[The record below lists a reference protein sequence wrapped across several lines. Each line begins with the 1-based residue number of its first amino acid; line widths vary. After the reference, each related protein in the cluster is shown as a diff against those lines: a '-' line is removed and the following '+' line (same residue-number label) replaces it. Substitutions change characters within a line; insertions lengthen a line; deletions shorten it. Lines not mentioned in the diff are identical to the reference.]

1 MTVAVRERRTHSPSV
16 PRFDDRL
23 KASLA
28 IVSNGLLVLVVI
40 VIAGLEELFGRQQ
53 TPTLAL
59 LAFVLLELV
68 LIVYFGALAASDRFQ
83 DLLRLLARAARTG
96 VGVGGGAEQGST
108 GEERST
114 SRASVARRVLTN
126 LWVPVTLN
134 FLMVGYLIYA
144 SGGLANSAY
153 SQVPIAMMLIGQSV
167 YDVPAAIELSA
178 GCGAPR
184 VLVFVWRVAGLYA
197 YPLCL
202 MAFLLAC
209 LLLLQ
214 RYAPLVSTPVPAV
227 ETGLTTLVMLLAS
240 MCVTFITR
248 KADRVSALR

>member
-1 MTVAVRERRTHSPSV
+1 
-16 PRFDDRL
+16 
-23 KASLA
+23 LA
-28 IVSNGLLVLVVI
+28 IVSNGFLVLVVAS
-40 VIAGLEELFGRQQ
+40 IAGIEGLFDRQQ

-59 LAFVLLELV
+59 LSFVLLELV
-68 LIVYFGALAASDRFQ
+68 LIVYYGAVAASDRFQ

-96 VGVGGGAEQGST
+96 VSSDVERCSAAEEGP
-108 GEERST
+108 
-114 SRASVARRVLTN
+114 ASAAGFARRLLTN
-126 LWVPVTLN
+126 LWVPVTGN
-134 FLMVGYLIYA
+134 FLVVGYLIYV
-144 SGGLANSAY
+144 SGGIANSAY

-167 YDVPAAIELSA
+167 YDVPAAIDLSS
-178 GCGAPR
+178 GRRVPR
-184 VLVFVWRVAGLYA
+184 VLVFVWRVAVLYA

-214 RYAPLVSTPVPAV
+214 RYAPLVSTPVPGV

-248 KADRVSALR
+248 KADRVSAAEGLI